1 MPEPLHPPYAA
12 GAITIPRQLNR
23 WLDVNQQNGPLT
35 RARYFILLPA
45 FTVTGT
51 WIGVSDIVAAF
62 NFEATNNFSIPC
74 NVAMG
79 QTTLPTAF
87 QVVNVGS
94 IQNGSVIGNQNGE
107 GIS

>member
-1 MPEPLHPPYAA
+1 MPQPSSPPYAA

-23 WLDVNQQNGPLT
+23 WLDVNTQNGPLT
-35 RARYFILLPA
+35 RARYFIVLPA

-74 NVAMG
+74 NVAAG
-79 QTTLPTAF
+79 QTALPVAF
-87 QVVNVGS
+87 QVVNVGGN
-94 IQNGSVIGNQNGE
+94 QTGSVIGNQNGG